1 MSYTF
6 IRNFDGEGVVPSQT
20 IQHVIHSDDL
30 TLDEILFNFTDFLR
44 GCGYIFDGELQIVD
58 IASFNTP
65 INRGDET
72 EHSSF
77 YWDTDRNK

>member
-6 IRNFDGEGVVPSQT
+6 TRNFDGEGVVPSQT

-30 TLDEILFNFTDFLR
+30 TLDEILCNFTDFLR
-44 GCGYIFDGELQIVD
+44 GCGYIFDGEAQIVD
-58 IASFNTP
+58 FKSFNTP
-65 INRGDET
+65 INEN
-72 EHSSF
+72 HSSH